1 MQPLVCSPATLD
13 YEISLSL
20 MANNKY
26 TEIQD
31 KVGQPRTETGKA
43 VIAE

>member
-1 MQPLVCSPATLD
+1 
-13 YEISLSL
+13 
-20 MANNKY
+20 MANKYY

-43 VIAE
+43 VIADRDRKKCLLYKIM